1 MTNKKFTNK
10 KKLNEADD
18 LDVEPAY
25 NKEGERQY
33 NKNVFNAA
41 EPTDADL
48 DPDNI
53 EVFDEETA
61 PATQLTSMGTKT
73 KSEQDL
79 SIKALDMSLDVVKLL
94 AGYKVETVFKVA
106 ALLQRYIASGE
117 SK

>member
-1 MTNKKFTNK
+1 MTKKYTTKK

-41 EPTDADL
+41 EANDADL

-53 EVFDEETA
+53 EIFDEETA
-61 PATQLTSMGTKT
+61 PATQLTTMGTKT